1 MNTLQH
7 GPVVRLVLVIIG
19 AITAVPLLNTVSAG
33 TIDALYGVSDTD
45 DATSVLLAHRGVLQG
60 VLGAAIAV
68 AAFRTVLIGP
78 VAIAVIVT
86 KTAYI
91 TLVLANPDAR
101 QQIGLASVIF
111 DTVAI
116 VVLGIIASQAVS
128 REPPESRRGSPGAAS

>member
-7 GPVVRLVLVIIG
+7 GPVVRVVLVIIG

-78 VAIAVIVT
+78 VAIAAIVT

-101 QQIGLASVIF
+101 QQIGLTSVIF
-111 DTVAI
+111 DTVA
-116 VVLGIIASQAVS
+116 VVLLGVLAGRSVS
-128 REPPESRRGSPGAAS
+128 GESPDSRRGPRRAAS